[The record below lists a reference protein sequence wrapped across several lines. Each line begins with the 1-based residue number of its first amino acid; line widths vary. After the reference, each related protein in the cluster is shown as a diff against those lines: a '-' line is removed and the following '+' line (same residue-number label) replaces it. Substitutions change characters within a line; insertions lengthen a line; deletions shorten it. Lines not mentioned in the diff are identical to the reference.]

1 MHMSK
6 YGKLVVSEGKKE
18 NVSMVDVL
26 NENGTGTQKEVSFK
40 PTDIFSKHYKFR
52 GAVDV
57 MEL

>member
-1 MHMSK
+1 M
-6 YGKLVVSEGKKE
+6 
-18 NVSMVDVL
+18 